1 MSKGRTM
8 ATGVSAM
15 HVQAVF
21 LHQRLGTRRRSGQR
35 VKDWNSFVLAEAAE
49 ALRDKSIKA
58 NSAAASGQENVPGGP
73 GSRRG
78 RAGKE

>member
-1 MSKGRTM
+1 M

-21 LHQRLGTRRRSGQR
+21 LHQRLGARRRSGQR
-35 VKDWNSFVLAEAAE
+35 VEDWNSFVLAEAAE
-49 ALRDKSIKA
+49 ALHLKPIKA

-73 GSRRG
+73 GSRRE